1 MVQIVADTLSSIP
14 VDEAKKLNLPYL
26 PQIVIF
32 GEESYCDDSEIS
44 PESFFEKLKTSKELP
59 KTAAPYPTLYNPI
72 FTELIKTGDPI
83 LVICPSSKVSG
94 TVRSAEVAAKDFP
107 DADIRILD
115 TPILGAGLGVLV
127 RKALA
132 WAITGES
139 IGSIINKVNE
149 LASKNRT
156 YFLVDTLE
164 YLQRGGRIGAAQALL
179 GEILQ
184 VKPILAFRNGQVEPL
199 EKQRTRTKAFERFIE
214 IINQECPHDDEANL
228 CIQHGGA
235 EKEAVELVNK
245 LKEITGIKQIPI
257 YPVPPAI
264 LVHGGPGVLGVSFFV
279 K

>member
-1 MVQIVADTLSSIP
+1 MVQIIADTLSSIP

-32 GEESYCDDSEIS
+32 GEESFRDDSEIS
-44 PESFFEKLKTSKELP
+44 PDSFFEKLKTSRELP
-59 KTAAPYPTLYNPI
+59 KTAAPYPTLYKPI
-72 FTELIKTGDPI
+72 FTELIKNGDPI

-94 TVRSAEVAAKDFP
+94 TVRSAEVAAQDFP

-115 TPILGAGLGVLV
+115 TPILGAGLGVVV

-132 WAITGES
+132 WAKDGNS
-139 IGSIINKVNE
+139 IETIINKVNE
-149 LASKNRT
+149 LANKNRT

-199 EKQRTRTKAFERFIE
+199 EKQRTRNKAFERFIE
-214 IINQECPHDDEANL
+214 IISQECPHNDEANL

-235 EKEAVELVNK
+235 EKEAIELVDK

-279 K
+279 I